1 MKRIISI
8 IFAVALLSSMP
19 LAAQLDRSK
28 APEPGPA
35 PKVEFG
41 NFNKFTLDNG
51 LKVIVVEDHDR
62 PVISY
67 SINFLTDPY
76 VEGEKAG
83 LSQIYGMVWEKGTKT
98 RTAEELSDEVDFYGG
113 NIWTG
118 AGSIG
123 FYSLKK
129 FENQM
134 LGIIT
139 DILYNPTFP
148 EEELD
153 KVRDNM
159 LGGLKMQKTN
169 PSAILSN
176 IKAATVYG
184 PDHAYGDII
193 TEATV
198 AAITADDLKAYHS
211 QNILPNN
218 AIMVITGDITLK
230 QAKKQCKQ
238 YFSAWKSGN
247 VVKREW
253 PLGRKPQGI
262 EVIFSPKDGA
272 VQSSISMMTP
282 IDIKPGAPDFLA
294 LQMANNIYGG
304 GGFSA
309 KLMKN
314 LREDKGYT
322 YGAYSSV
329 STDRFSGSFEASSE
343 VNANATDSSFIEMR
357 KELENMLKKDYT
369 DRDLAQFKAM
379 SAGSFS
385 RSLESSS
392 SIANYAFSME
402 RNNLPEDYYSSYLQ
416 RLDAVTR
423 ADVDAA
429 VAKYFDPENMYYF
442 VVGDPSILPVLRKL
456 DSDGVVVELDFE
468 GKPIEKKEI
477 AADVTAESIIANY
490 IEKIG
495 GRELLESV
503 TDATTVMEMSVMGMS
518 MTTTTKVLPAAK
530 AFSSVQSMGGTP
542 MVSMVLKDGVL
553 EVSQGGMTQKITDQ
567 AQLEAMTGD
576 NLTIFKELTAEYELA
591 GIETVDGKDAYK
603 LKYESAGAVAYEFYD
618 VATGMKIRTV
628 STAEGQTM
636 ESTYVEYAESKEGIK
651 YPSVMKM
658 TLPQVGEVDVK
669 VSMEFNTGLT
679 VNNL

>member
-1 MKRIISI
+1 M
-8 IFAVALLSSMP
+8 
-19 LAAQLDRSK
+19 
-28 APEPGPA
+28 
-35 PKVEFG
+35 
-41 NFNKFTLDNG
+41 
-51 LKVIVVEDHDR
+51 
-62 PVISY
+62 
-67 SINFLTDPY
+67 
-76 VEGEKAG
+76 
-83 LSQIYGMVWEKGTKT
+83 
-98 RTAEELSDEVDFYGG
+98 
-113 NIWTG
+113 
-118 AGSIG
+118 
-123 FYSLKK
+123 
-129 FENQM
+129 
-134 LGIIT
+134 
-139 DILYNPTFP
+139 
-148 EEELD
+148 
-153 KVRDNM
+153 
-159 LGGLKMQKTN
+159 
-169 PSAILSN
+169 
-176 IKAATVYG
+176 
-184 PDHAYGDII
+184 
-193 TEATV
+193 
-198 AAITADDLKAYHS
+198 
-211 QNILPNN
+211 
-218 AIMVITGDITLK
+218 
-230 QAKKQCKQ
+230 
-238 YFSAWKSGN
+238 
-247 VVKREW
+247 
-253 PLGRKPQGI
+253 
-262 EVIFSPKDGA
+262 
-272 VQSSISMMTP
+272 
-282 IDIKPGAPDFLA
+282 
-294 LQMANNIYGG
+294 
-304 GGFSA
+304 
-309 KLMKN
+309 
-314 LREDKGYT
+314 
-322 YGAYSSV
+322 
-329 STDRFSGSFEASSE
+329 
-343 VNANATDSSFIEMR
+343 
-357 KELENMLKKDYT
+357 
-369 DRDLAQFKAM
+369 
-379 SAGSFS
+379 
-385 RSLESSS
+385 
-392 SIANYAFSME
+392 
-402 RNNLPEDYYSSYLQ
+402 
-416 RLDAVTR
+416 
-423 ADVDAA
+423 DAA